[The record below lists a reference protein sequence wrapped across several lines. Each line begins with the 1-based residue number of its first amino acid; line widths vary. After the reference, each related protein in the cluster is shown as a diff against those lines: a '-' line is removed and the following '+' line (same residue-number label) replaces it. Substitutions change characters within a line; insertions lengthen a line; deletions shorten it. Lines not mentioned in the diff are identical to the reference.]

1 MGELFVR
8 ALPLLFC
15 SSGTG
20 DLFDTNIN
28 RMVFAMAVCG
38 IDVGSRTIKVV
49 VLDANT
55 KRILEFRKA
64 ETTYSPIDQCLKIL
78 EGLSGG
84 HTVAT
89 GYGRKLLQDYVN
101 SESITEILAH
111 ALGAGHLFP
120 ECRSVLDIGGQD
132 TKAISLDPS
141 GRVAKFEMNDR
152 CAAGT
157 GKFLEFMATSFQV
170 PIERFGD
177 FALEGKPGLSIN
189 SMCTVFAESEA
200 TSLMARGH
208 RPQDIALALH
218 WSVVKRSISM
228 LKRVS
233 VNGPLVF
240 SGGVARNGCVTRL
253 IKEEMKSQIL
263 VAPEPD
269 MVGALG
275 AALYAAQQESR

>member
-1 MGELFVR
+1 
-8 ALPLLFC
+8 
-15 SSGTG
+15 
-20 DLFDTNIN
+20 
-28 RMVFAMAVCG
+28 MAVCG
-38 IDVGSRTIKVV
+38 IDVGSRTIKLVF
-49 VLDANT
+49 LDRDT
-55 KRILEFRKA
+55 KRILEFRKT
-64 ETTYSPIDQCLKIL
+64 ETTYTPLEQCFKIL
-78 EGLSGG
+78 NGLSAERI
-84 HTVAT
+84 VAT
-89 GYGRKLLQDYVN
+89 GYGRKLLQGHVDG
-101 SESITEILAH
+101 ESITEILAH
-111 ALGAGHLFP
+111 ALGAGHFFP

-132 TKAISLDPS
+132 TKAISLDSS

-157 GKFLEFMATSFQV
+157 GKFLEFMAASFQI

-177 FALEGKPGLSIN
+177 FALEGRPGLSIN

-218 WSVVKRSISM
+218 HSVVKRSLSM

-240 SGGVARNGCVTRL
+240 SGGVALNRCVREL
-253 IKEEMKSQIL
+253 IKKEIAFQIL

-275 AALYAAQQESR
+275 AALYAAQREAR

>member
-1 MGELFVR
+1 
-8 ALPLLFC
+8 
-15 SSGTG
+15 
-20 DLFDTNIN
+20 
-28 RMVFAMAVCG
+28 MAVCG

-55 KRILEFRKA
+55 KRALEFRKV
-64 ETTYSPIDQCLKIL
+64 ETTYTPIDQCLKVL
-78 EGLSGG
+78 NGLTPER
-84 HTVAT
+84 TVTT
-89 GYGRKLLQDYVN
+89 GYGRKLLQNHIN

-111 ALGAGHLFP
+111 ALGAGHLFS

-141 GRVAKFEMNDR
+141 GRVEKFEMNDR

-157 GKFLEFMATSFQV
+157 GKFLEFMATSFQI

-177 FALEGKPGLSIN
+177 FALEGNHRLSIN

-218 WSVVKRSISM
+218 QSVVKRSLSM

-240 SGGVARNGCVTRL
+240 SGGVARNRCVTKL
-253 IKEEMKSQIL
+253 IEEEMKSQIL
-263 VAPEPD
+263 VASEPD

-275 AALYAAQQESR
+275 AALYAAQ

>member
-1 MGELFVR
+1 
-8 ALPLLFC
+8 
-15 SSGTG
+15 
-20 DLFDTNIN
+20 
-28 RMVFAMAVCG
+28 MAVCG
-38 IDVGSRTIKVV
+38 IDVGSRTIKLVFLDSANRR
-49 VLDANT
+49 VLET
-55 KRILEFRKA
+55 RKV
-64 ETTYSPIDQCLKIL
+64 ETTYSPVEQCLKIL
-78 EGLSGG
+78 NGLPAGQ
-84 HTVAT
+84 TVAT
-89 GYGRKLLQDYVN
+89 GYGRKLIQDRMN

-111 ALGAGHLFP
+111 TLGAGHVFP

-157 GKFLEFMATSFQV
+157 GKFLEFMATSFQI
-170 PIERFGD
+170 PIERFGE
-177 FALEGKPGLSIN
+177 FAMDGQPGLSIN

-218 WSVVKRSISM
+218 QSVVKRSLSM

-233 VNGPLVF
+233 VEGPLVF
-240 SGGVARNGCVTRL
+240 SGGVALNRCMRDL
-253 IKEEMKSQIL
+253 IEREMKSTIL

-269 MVGALG
+269 MLGALG
-275 AALYAAQQESR
+275 AALYASHLESKAG